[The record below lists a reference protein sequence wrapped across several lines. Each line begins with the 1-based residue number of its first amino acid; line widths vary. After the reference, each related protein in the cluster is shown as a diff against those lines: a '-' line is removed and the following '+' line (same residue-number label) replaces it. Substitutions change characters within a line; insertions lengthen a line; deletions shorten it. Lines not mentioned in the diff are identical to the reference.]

1 MIITDTLNG
10 HTVEDVRRNQDG
22 SVSLYTDNGRV
33 ITLHVECGRIEV
45 KPPKLILP
53 DARPIE
59 ELPSERMRLR
69 EAFIGHRINYAVYD
83 DAGGISV
90 VCDPQPGTEKY
101 SKASGHREIRI
112 THSAGMIDE
121 LPPVSA
127 IISLESLA
135 IFGATI

>member
-1 MIITDTLNG
+1 MIITDALNG

-22 SVSLYTDNGRV
+22 SVTLYTDLGRTL
-33 ITLHVECGRIEV
+33 TLHVEDGRIAV

-69 EAFIGHRINYAVYD
+69 EAFQGFKVNYVTFD
-83 DAGGISV
+83 DRGFLNV
-90 VCDPQPGTEKY
+90 VCDPLPGTEKY
-101 SKASGHREIRI
+101 SKASGHREVRI
-112 THSAGMIDE
+112 AHHNGLIDE

-127 IISLESLA
+127 VIELEGLA
-135 IFGATI
+135 VFGEAN

>member
-1 MIITDTLNG
+1 M
-10 HTVEDVRRNQDG
+10 
-22 SVSLYTDNGRV
+22 SLYTDNGRT
-33 ITLHVECGRIEV
+33 ITLHVDGGRIAV

-83 DAGGISV
+83 DAGCISV
-90 VCDPQPGTEKY
+90 VCDPLPGAEKY
-101 SKASGHREIRI
+101 SKASGHREVRI
-112 THSAGMIDE
+112 THHDGLIDE

-135 IFGATI
+135 IFGANI